1 MRKTYLMLKR
11 LGIITCVAVSLSIF
25 NGVAVEATNFST
37 GALLNA
43 EWSCI
48 KPEPKVK
55 GPISDTKVAELKMAP
70 TSVKAKNSLTTLQYT
85 KFKLMPITGSYT
97 MVSLQ
102 VFSEKKTYKQSFIKI
117 KDTKSEQKINF
128 SVQVPTSEMN
138 KIVLNITIQ
147 NPSDKSSVASCIPNK
162 VYQDLLPKKFSTA
175 EYAKESDVCPT
186 SGEQSFGVNAPLE
199 CIKGVWIA
207 KKLEEDTVASRAY
220 RSLINRYNAMPVS
233 APNLLLRIDPKAGKW
248 KNDVAGGIIAGARLW
263 GTSKEDDK
271 PIPSY
276 ISETSEYISAQ
287 LAADGIQES
296 PEDAKRNR
304 DAAARGGGQAGSH
317 GKYFDFIFSDTSSNG
332 YGFYQVGAHE
342 YTHQAQLIQSNFR
355 NGMGER
361 EFWIDE
367 GCATFVGTGL
377 GAVVN
382 LPQNQ
387 RSEVLEDLARQKNKL
402 PLKFF
407 SRGSQASYADP
418 RINEVYTVGFLAC
431 EALVALKGI
440 DSIESVYKELASP
453 TANYD
458 TALTAVYGVGLDSL
472 ISFLQKY
479 IDSVRK
485 GKAMTLG
492 DLESAF
498 SKLK

>member
-1 MRKTYLMLKR
+1 MLKR
-11 LGIITCVAVSLSIF
+11 LGILASLVVSLSIF
-25 NGVAVEATNFST
+25 SGTAVHASDFNI
-37 GALLNA
+37 GALPNKQ
-43 EWSCI
+43 WTCI
-48 KPEPKVK
+48 NNDTKNT
-55 GPISDTKVAELKMAP
+55 GPISDMKVAELEMAP
-70 TSVKAKNSLTTLQYT
+70 TSTKVKGSSTTFTYT
-85 KFKLMPITGSYT
+85 KFKLNASRGNYT
-97 MVSLQ
+97 Q
-102 VFSEKKTYKQSFIKI
+102 VTLSVFKPSKTLKQSFIDI
-117 KDTKSEQKINF
+117 KNINTEQKINF
-128 SVQVPTSEMN
+128 SVTVPTKEIS
-138 KIVLNITIQ
+138 KISLGITIQ
-147 NPSDKSSVASCIPNK
+147 NLSDKSSLAGCMPNK
-162 VYQDLLPKKFSTA
+162 VYQGLLPKTNFSTA
-175 EYAKESDVCPT
+175 QYAKEGGTCSV
-186 SGEQSFGVNAPLE
+186 SGEISFGVNSPLE
-199 CIKGVWIA
+199 CSKGVWIS
-207 KKLEEDTVASRAY
+207 KKLAEDTVATRAY
-220 RSLINRYNAMPVS
+220 RSLIDRYNSMPVS

-263 GTSKEDDK
+263 GTSKEGDK
-271 PIPSY
+271 PILSY
-276 ISETSEYISAQ
+276 ISETSEYVSAQ

-342 YTHQAQLIQSNFR
+342 YTHHAQLIQSNFR

-418 RINEVYTVGFLAC
+418 RIHEVYTVGFFAC

-458 TALTAVYGVGLDSL
+458 TALTAVYGVGRDAL
-472 ISFLQKY
+472 IAFLQKY

-492 DLESAF
+492 ELESAF
-498 SKLK
+498 GKLK